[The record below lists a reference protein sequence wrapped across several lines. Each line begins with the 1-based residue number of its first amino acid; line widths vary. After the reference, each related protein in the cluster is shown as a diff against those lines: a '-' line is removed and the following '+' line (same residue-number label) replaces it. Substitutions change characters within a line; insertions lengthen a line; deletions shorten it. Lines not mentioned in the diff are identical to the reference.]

1 MAEHGDNPNEN
12 EVDPTVGADEGSGEA
27 DPGWVGGG
35 GPASTIDDVKPTD
48 EDAHLPD
55 TDHSVT

>member
-1 MAEHGDNPNEN
+1 MREHGDKPSD
-12 EVDPTVGADEGSGEA
+12 VDPSVGDDEPGEA

-35 GPASTIDDVKPTD
+35 GPASTIEDEKPAD
-48 EDAHLPD
+48 EERHLPD